1 MLNKKMS
8 PLGLENPSQSQED
21 SSKELQQENMEL
33 KKQLKELEAQET
45 KNILLHNSG
54 EMQYQ
59 ILVALTNLNKS
70 VSEGL
75 KSIAQQIFEG
85 NKVQGGEENDDD
97 EDDEE

>member
-1 MLNKKMS
+1 MINKKMS
-8 PLGLENPSQSQED
+8 NLGMEDPSPSRDD
-21 SSKELQQENMEL
+21 SSKQLQQENEEL

-45 KNILLHNSG
+45 KNILIHNPG
-54 EMQYQ
+54 ETQYQ

-85 NKVQGGEENDDD
+85 NKVSGGEEDDDD
-97 EDDEE
+97 EDDDE